1 MAPTGSSDQ
10 KPASPPGAAAVADGP
25 AATTADRPA
34 TTAERPAATADRS
47 ATTAERPA
55 TTADR
60 PAATPERPAARAASA
75 RVAQTMRRL
84 GEALVAAGH
93 ATREQVAR
101 AEQAGRE
108 RDVPFADALVRH
120 AGVDRVAVLDALGDV
135 YDVPPADL
143 EVVLGDPLVL
153 DVLPKEKAFEYG
165 AVPLYVVD
173 RQVTVALAD
182 PGDLA
187 VLDALRFLLRKDVL
201 PCVALP
207 GELRQRLIECYGDPS
222 KGEEGVLDFA
232 NEVDDEEGYSLDLTE
247 QDRPVVRLVN
257 LALLRAI
264 EENASDVHIEPGEQR
279 LVVRYRI
286 DGRLRG
292 TPYQIPGS
300 IGPALVSRI
309 KVLARLDITVQR
321 VPQDG
326 KIQVTFNGRKI
337 DIRVSTFPT
346 IRGEKVVLRLLD
358 KERMDLKLDT
368 IGMSAAVLERW
379 RALIRR
385 HEGMVL
391 VTGPTGC
398 GKSSTLYATL
408 RAVHQPEVNIVTLED
423 PVEYVLDGVT
433 QSQVNEAAG
442 FTFAKGLRSILRQDP
457 DIILVGEI
465 RDRETAQIAV
475 QAAMTGHLVLATLHT
490 NDAPSA
496 VARLVDIGVPGY
508 LISAAL
514 AGVLAQRLVRR
525 LCPECA
531 APAEPTD
538 EERAYLGPWLERE
551 GVPFVA
557 GKGCP
562 NCLGT
567 GYRGRTGVH
576 EVLALNPALREMIA
590 AGSSTEDLTRVA
602 RAAGYSPMWHDGV
615 AKVHQRVT
623 TLRELARVVA
633 ADE

>member
-1 MAPTGSSDQ
+1 
-10 KPASPPGAAAVADGP
+10 VALLLK
-25 AATTADRPA
+25 
-34 TTAERPAATADRS
+34 
-47 ATTAERPA
+47 
-55 TTADR
+55 
-60 PAATPERPAARAASA
+60 
-75 RVAQTMRRL
+75 RVA
-84 GEALVAAGH
+84 EALVRDGH
-93 ATREQVAR
+93 ATPEQVAR
-101 AEQAGRE
+101 ATRTESE
-108 RDVPFADALVRH
+108 RGIPLTDALCRDE
-120 AGVDRVAVLDALGDV
+120 GVDRTAVLDALGIA

-143 EVVLGDPLVL
+143 QQVLGDPLVL
-153 DVLPKEKAFEYG
+153 DILPKDKAFEYG

-173 RQVTVALAD
+173 RQVTIALAD
-182 PGDLA
+182 PGDLG
-187 VLDALRFLLRKDVL
+187 VLDALRFVTRKDVL

-207 GELRQRLIECYGDPS
+207 GDIRQRLVECYGDPS
-222 KGEEGVLDFA
+222 KAEESVLDFA
-232 NEVDDEEGYSLDLTE
+232 QAVEDEEGYSLDLAE
-247 QDRPVVRLVN
+247 ADRPVVRLVN

-279 LVVRYRI
+279 LTVRYRI

-292 TPYQIPGS
+292 TPYQIPAS

-326 KIQVTFNGRKI
+326 KIGVTFNGRKI

-358 KERMDLKLDT
+358 KERMDLKLDS
-368 IGMSAAVLERW
+368 IGMSATVLERW
-379 RALIRR
+379 RDLIRR

-391 VTGPTGC
+391 VTGPTGS

-408 RAVHQPEVNIVTLED
+408 RALHQPEVNVVTLED
-423 PVEYVLDGVT
+423 PVEYVLDGIT
-433 QSQVNEAAG
+433 QGQVNEATG
-442 FTFAKGLRSILRQDP
+442 FTFARGLRSILRQDP

-465 RDRETAQIAV
+465 RDHETAQIAV

-525 LCPECA
+525 VCPECVG
-531 APAEPTD
+531 PADPTD
-538 EERAYLGPWLERE
+538 EERAFLGPYLERA
-551 GVPFVA
+551 GLPFLT
-557 GKGCP
+557 GKGCA
-562 NCLGT
+562 NCLGS

-576 EVLALNPALREMIA
+576 EVLGMNPTLRELISSG
-590 AGSSTEDLTRVA
+590 GSTNDIA
-602 RAAGYSPMWHDGV
+602 RAGRECGYSPMWNDGI
-615 AKVHQRVT
+615 AKVESRVT

-633 ADE
+633 VDE